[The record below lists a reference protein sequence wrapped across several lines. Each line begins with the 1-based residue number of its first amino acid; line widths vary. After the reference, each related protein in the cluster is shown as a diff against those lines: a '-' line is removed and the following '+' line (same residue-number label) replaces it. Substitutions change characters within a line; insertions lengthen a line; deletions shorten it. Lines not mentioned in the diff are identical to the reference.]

1 MKTLMPRPTLDLAW
15 IATKEA
21 FSAIAASD
29 RFVFAASFSMS
40 ILVFDRGGGSNA
52 LVANLTV
59 RRKILHPRF
68 AIIHVIRVIA
78 LPFAVLDSTRDTI
91 FCFQAERTVLY

>member
-40 ILVFDRGGGSNA
+40 ILVFDRGGSNA

-59 RRKILHPRF
+59 RRKILHPHF